1 MMRVLAMLLCC
12 YGTVCE
18 AEPGTAN
25 SPQVIV
31 ATKKLAS
38 EGAQATEQRQI
49 FLLYVSRPHCPY
61 CAALEKEVLM
71 PMLKNPSKSAK
82 IHLREL
88 SWDAAGVIDFQGY
101 ERKAS
106 DLIEQ
111 FAISGAPTLL
121 FFDGSGRELAPP
133 IVGYYSRD
141 FYWAYFERAIAQAHA
156 SVAATAQKKAARQ
169 AAF

>member
-12 YGTVCE
+12 YGAVCE
-18 AEPGTAN
+18 AEPGSAN
-25 SPQVIV
+25 SPHVIV
-31 ATKKLAS
+31 ATKNLAR

-49 FLLYVSRPHCPY
+49 FLLYVSRPKCPY

-71 PMLKNPSKSAK
+71 PMLKNSSKMAK
-82 IHLREL
+82 LHLREL
-88 SWDAAGVIDFQGY
+88 SWDAAGVIDFQGH

-111 FAISGAPTLL
+111 FAIPGAPTLL
-121 FFDGSGRELAPP
+121 FLDGSGRELAPS

-141 FYWAYFERAIAQAHA
+141 FYWVYFERAVAQAYA
-156 SVAATAQKKAARQ
+156 AVADKARKKATQ
-169 AAF
+169 